1 MSLTPGSFA
10 RAGAIAFAI
19 VILQIS
25 GLGSTQVFGAT
36 PSLIPLGVAAV
47 AIYAG
52 SVTGAAMGFATGLLL
67 DLAVGSP
74 IGVTSLVLT
83 AVGYAV
89 GRYREVR
96 NPAHGLMPIPVGAAA
111 TLGFLGT
118 FAAVSFM
125 LDVGPSVSPMI
136 FGDMLIATLLGAL
149 LAVPVFSLCRRVLRP
164 ALTVDPFERK
174 RRRGSPRESGPLGL
188 RGMEI

>member
-1 MSLTPGSFA
+1 VTLTPGSFA

-25 GLGSTQVFGAT
+25 GIGSIQILGAT
-36 PSLIPLGVAAV
+36 PILIPLGVAAV

-52 SVTGAAMGFATGLLL
+52 SISGAAMGFATGLIL

-74 IGVTSLVLT
+74 IGVSSLVLT

-96 NPAHGLMPIPVGAAA
+96 DPAHGLMPIPVGAAA
-111 TLGFLGT
+111 TLGFLVT

-125 LDVGPSVSPMI
+125 LDVGPSVSGLI
-136 FGDMLIATLLGAL
+136 FGDMLVATLVAAA

>member
-1 MSLTPGSFA
+1 VRLTPGSFA

-19 VILQIS
+19 VVLQIS
-25 GLGSTQVFGAT
+25 GLGSLQIFGAT
-36 PSLIPLGVAAV
+36 PNLIPLGVAAV

-52 SVTGAAMGFATGLLL
+52 SISGASMGFATGLIL

-74 IGVTSLVLT
+74 VGVSSLALT
-83 AVGYAV
+83 AVGYGV

-96 NPAHGLMPIPVGAAA
+96 DPAHGLMPIPVGAAA
-111 TLGFLGT
+111 TLGFLVT

-125 LDVGPSVSPMI
+125 LDVGPSVSGLI
-136 FGDMLIATLLGAL
+136 FGDMLVATLVAAA

-174 RRRGSPRESGPLGL
+174 RRRGSPRQSGPLGL